1 MEENLRI
8 FPTVFLPAMFA
19 RLAEQYRSV
28 VRDLELSLQALAQ
41 CLEAQGTGA
50 SCYVCGD
57 GSSQHGVSFV
67 ADLGEGHVVRFL
79 VSDYGITWVES
90 RNGMELLKLE
100 GADAIQELHRVA
112 QQLKEAVTEPESV
125 PQRPAA
131 VVLDARP

>member
-1 MEENLRI
+1 
-8 FPTVFLPAMFA
+8 MFA

-41 CLEAQGTGA
+41 SLQAHGQVA

-57 GSSQHGVSFV
+57 GHSQGGVSFV

-79 VSDYGITWVES
+79 VSHYGITWVES

-100 GADAIQELHRVA
+100 GADAIHELHRVA
-112 QQLKEAVTEPESV
+112 QELKTSVLAATAESETCHVAEEALETK
-125 PQRPAA
+125 A
-131 VVLDARP
+131 

>member
-1 MEENLRI
+1 
-8 FPTVFLPAMFA
+8 MFA

-41 CLEAQGTGA
+41 CLQAQGRVA
-50 SCYVCGD
+50 SCYGCGE
-57 GSSQHGVSFV
+57 GPSQTGVSFV

-90 RNGMELLKLE
+90 RNGLELLKLE

-112 QQLKEAVTEPESV
+112 QQLKETILPSGPTPQHLDRVLGEPKGGLAHKLAS
-125 PQRPAA
+125 
-131 VVLDARP
+131 